1 MSTLVE
7 EVESLVAQAREAAD
21 APEVTQQLDRVI
33 ATAGAIAGSWSGS
46 NLGYHAL
53 VYYRDFA
60 TPRAGHQFNREWGL
74 SGFGMIDPGPPG
86 WAELSFSDVYDHV
99 LSLAGSPDLEQLLD
113 QASVHEQILIQ
124 VKGDL
129 DSIIST
135 ALTAGHNEYLE
146 RQLSA
151 VQAVSITSLKK
162 ARNDLMPSG
171 QMMTRDVR
179 FDGTLQLAPH
189 QEAIARATTI
199 NSVYS
204 GLDQLGRLASQVAAH
219 LRRSSP
225 NPGSAAVLLGDP
237 VGSGAVFVGHG
248 RSLQWMALSQFL
260 DKRLHLTVDEYNR
273 IATAGVSTSDRLQEM
288 LDGAA
293 FAFLILTAEDE
304 QMDGQVAARQNVVHE
319 VGLFQGKLGL
329 RRAIVMLE
337 DGCEEFSN
345 IIGLGQLRFTRGNI
359 SAAFEDVRAILEREG
374 LLESASSSNPP
385 KSPT

>member
-1 MSTLVE
+1 
-7 EVESLVAQAREAAD
+7 
-21 APEVTQQLDRVI
+21 
-33 ATAGAIAGSWSGS
+33 
-46 NLGYHAL
+46 
-53 VYYRDFA
+53 
-60 TPRAGHQFNREWGL
+60 
-74 SGFGMIDPGPPG
+74 
-86 WAELSFSDVYDHV
+86 V

-189 QEAIARATTI
+189 QEAIARATAI